1 MHAEIFAKR
10 LKLMRK
16 RRKISANVLSQLC
29 GLSPSVVSKY
39 ERGEIMPTLGVLVE
53 LAEFFDCSLDY
64 LCGLSD
70 IP

>member
-1 MHAEIFAKR
+1 MHAEIFAQR

-39 ERGEIMPTLGVLVE
+39 ERGEMVPTLGVLVE
-53 LAEFFDCSLDY
+53 LAEFFDCSIDY